1 LNFTRDEKKHVGEN
15 TIARIDDATGISF
28 TGVTEINGRGTFENF
43 AASAAPKGKERPPE
57 WATPAAPF

>member
-28 TGVTEINGRGTFENF
+28 TGVTEINGRGIVENF
-43 AASAAPKGKERPPE
+43 ASSAAPMGSGRPS
-57 WATPAAPF
+57 WSATPAGPF